1 VRRRHLDRECEGKL
15 GVPAPADDHSRY
27 SVTEEIVHALTHGVG
42 ALLSLVGLAMLVA
55 IAVRAGGLDRI
66 LAAGVF
72 GLTLVTMFGVSTA
85 YHAVPAR
92 RLKRWLRVMDHS
104 AVYLLIAG
112 TYTPFSVISLRGPWG
127 WSLLAVIWSL
137 ALAGIMLKLRPV
149 ARVPGLS
156 VVLYVAM
163 GWLGVVAA
171 RPLFESVPPGGL
183 VLLLLGGVTYT
194 TGVLFFVWRRLP
206 FNHAIWHLFVLAGS
220 AFHFLAVLIYVL
232 PRFS

>member
-1 VRRRHLDRECEGKL
+1 MIRRNLDRQRERGL
-15 GVPAPADDHSRY
+15 SAPAPVDDHSRY
-27 SVTEEIVHALTHGVG
+27 SVTEEIVHVLTHGVG

-55 IAVRAGGLDRI
+55 IAIRAGGLDRI
-66 LAAGVF
+66 VAASIF
-72 GLTLVTMFGVSTA
+72 GTTLVTMFGVSTA
-85 YHAVPAR
+85 YHAVPTR

-137 ALAGIMLKLRPV
+137 ALTGIVLKLRPV
-149 ARVPGLS
+149 AKIPGLS
-156 VVLYVAM
+156 VALYVAM

-171 RPLFESVPPGGL
+171 RPLLESVPPGGL
-183 VLLLLGGVTYT
+183 LLMLLGGVTYT

-220 AFHFLAVLIYVL
+220 AFHFLAILIYVL